1 MRFDADFLQE
11 VKYQNEIVSLI
22 SSYVN
27 LKKAG
32 RLMSGLCPFHAE
44 KSPSFMVYPDTQS
57 YYCFG
62 CGAGGDAITFIMGR
76 ENLDYGE
83 AVRFLCERAGIPLPE
98 EDMERETTDL
108 RRRIYEMNKA
118 AARFYHEKLLSDQ
131 GKEAVA
137 YLQKRGFEMPV
148 IRKFGIGFAPD
159 SWDETVLYLK
169 KQGFHEAEL
178 LQGWLAGRSSKT
190 GRLYDQFRN
199 RVMFPVF
206 DLRGNV
212 IAFSGRTLDPE
223 EKRKYLNSGDTAVF
237 RKSRN
242 LFAMNF
248 AKNKASEFLL
258 LCEGNL
264 DVVALHKSGFE
275 NAVASLGTAL
285 TEEQV
290 RIIASY
296 TEEVVVS
303 YDADEAGQKATAKA
317 IELLRARGLKV
328 RILAIPDAK
337 DPDEYIKKFG
347 AIRFA
352 RLIAE
357 AKDATTWQMEREKKS
372 ADLSD
377 PAEKGA
383 YLKRLLPTLANLSF
397 VEQDLQLAR
406 LSEELGVA
414 KEAIA
419 ADLRIFLQKRK
430 QKEQAEQKRDFSIA
444 GKTGYDKINP
454 DRSKHFK
461 AAQAEE
467 MLLGRLF
474 THPEEYA
481 SLKDPLMPEDFITP
495 FNKRVAECL
504 IPELEA
510 GNRPDLCRFGER
522 FTPEEVGR
530 ISGMMAK
537 MPPISEPEAVLQ
549 DCVSTLKAEKEKKSA
564 NEVADLQ
571 GDDLKAFIAGL
582 GKKKKS

>member
-44 KSPSFMVYPDTQS
+44 KSPSFMVYPDTQR

-76 ENLDYGE
+76 ENLDYVE

-137 YLQKRGFEMPV
+137 YLQKRGFEMPI

-328 RILAIPDAK
+328 RILTIPDAK

-481 SLKDPLMPEDFITP
+481 SLKDPLTPEDFITP

-510 GNRPDLCRFGER
+510 GNRPDLCRFGEQ
-522 FTPEEVGR
+522 FTPEEIGR

>member
-118 AARFYHEKLLSDQ
+118 AARFYHEKLLSNQ

-178 LQGWLAGRSSKT
+178 LQGWLAGRSSRT

-328 RILAIPDAK
+328 RILTIPDAK

-481 SLKDPLMPEDFITP
+481 SLKDPLTPEDFITP

-522 FTPEEVGR
+522 FTPEEIGR

-564 NEVADLQ
+564 KDVADLQ

>member
-76 ENLDYGE
+76 ENLDYVE

-118 AARFYHEKLLSDQ
+118 AARFYHEKLLSNQ

-137 YLQKRGFEMPV
+137 YLQKRGFEMPI

-190 GRLYDQFRN
+190 GKIYDQFRN

-328 RILAIPDAK
+328 RILTIPDAK

-430 QKEQAEQKRDFSIA
+430 QKEQAEQKRDYSIA

-510 GNRPDLCRFGER
+510 GNRPDLCRFGEQ
-522 FTPEEVGR
+522 FTPEEIGR

-537 MPPISEPEAVLQ
+537 MPPLSDPEAVLA
-549 DCVSTLKAEKEKKSA
+549 DCVTTLKAEKEKKSA
-564 NEVADLQ
+564 KEVADLQ

>member
-118 AARFYHEKLLSDQ
+118 AARFYHEKLLSNQ

-137 YLQKRGFEMPV
+137 YLQKRGFEMPI

-178 LQGWLAGRSSKT
+178 LQGWLAGRSSRT

-328 RILAIPDAK
+328 RVLTIPDAK

-537 MPPISEPEAVLQ
+537 MPPISDPEAVLA
-549 DCVSTLKAEKEKKSA
+549 DCVATLKAEKEKKSA
-564 NEVADLQ
+564 KDVADLQ

>member
-118 AARFYHEKLLSDQ
+118 AARFYHEKLLSNQ

-178 LQGWLAGRSSKT
+178 LQGWLAGRSSRT

-328 RILAIPDAK
+328 RVLSIPDAK

-481 SLKDPLMPEDFITP
+481 SLKDPLTPEDFITP

>member
-118 AARFYHEKLLSDQ
+118 AARFYHEKLLSNQ

-137 YLQKRGFEMPV
+137 YLQKRGFEMPI

-178 LQGWLAGRSSKT
+178 LQGWLAGRSSRT

-328 RILAIPDAK
+328 RVLSIPDAK

-537 MPPISEPEAVLQ
+537 MPPISDPEAVLA
-549 DCVSTLKAEKEKKSA
+549 DCVATLKAEKEKKSA
-564 NEVADLQ
+564 KDVADLQ